1 MTHPLK
7 SEKQDL
13 LHCSSGKS
21 RKVGQRKRHGRH
33 GSCFPL
39 WKYYEKCERTPL
51 PKRLKKVTIIRYYKA
66 ASDIWTSADLLAIAD
81 RSEKLSDLASKSH
94 PWRDEDR

>member
-1 MTHPLK
+1 MK
-7 SEKQDL
+7 I
-13 LHCSSGKS
+13 
-21 RKVGQRKRHGRH
+21 
-33 GSCFPL
+33 L

-51 PKRLKKVTIIRYYKA
+51 QKRLKKVTINYKTYKA